1 MLIAPFIIII
11 LQLGCCLYSIV
22 FYLLNIKKGYYVIKF
37 THFAERRPNMISKKL
52 AIEVLNE
59 ALATGADYAEIFY
72 EDSHSYS
79 LSIENGKVETS
90 SSNIMNGVGLR
101 LLRNNQC
108 VYGYT
113 NELTRKGLVSLAQSL
128 RSSFHD
134 ERKITVTKLD
144 YTNVKNR
151 NPIKQSYDD
160 ISREEKIALVKEGLE
175 EIQKRNDPRLVRY
188 IGSFADNHR
197 FVAIFN
203 SKEKWFKRD
212 TEFGR
217 LAYMV
222 IAADQNGFETAFNGP
237 GCQSDISFFR
247 EKINVKE
254 LANKTADTAL
264 MMLTAKECPSGKM
277 PVVIG
282 NGWGGVLF
290 HESCGHPL
298 EASAIAKGLSCF
310 TGKHGDMVA
319 SPLVSAVDDSTIPS
333 AWGSIDIDDEGNPG
347 TKRLLIKNGK
357 LNDYMIDDFNG
368 RRMNRE
374 GNGACRRQNY
384 KFCPTSRMSNTYICN
399 GKSTPEEIIKATK
412 LGLYTVGFNGGSV
425 DPTTGEF
432 NFGCSEAYIIRDG
445 KICEPVKGATLIG
458 HGDEILKHIDMVGND
473 LELAQGMCGAGS
485 GSIRTNVGQ
494 PTLRVS
500 EITVGGRGGELK

>member
-1 MLIAPFIIII
+1 
-11 LQLGCCLYSIV
+11 
-22 FYLLNIKKGYYVIKF
+22 
-37 THFAERRPNMISKKL
+37 MISKKL
-52 AIEVLNE
+52 AIDVLNE

-79 LSIENGKVETS
+79 LSVENGKVETS
-90 SSNIMNGVGLR
+90 SSNLMNGVGLR
-101 LLRNNQC
+101 LLKDNQT

-113 NELTRKGLVSLAQSL
+113 NDLSKKGLISLAESL
-128 RSSFHD
+128 RSSFKG
-134 ERKITVTKLD
+134 ERLITVNKLD
-144 YTNVKNR
+144 MIRVKNR
-151 NPIKQSYDD
+151 NPITKSYDS
-160 ISREEKIALVKEGLE
+160 ISREEKIALVKEGIE
-175 EIQKRNDPRLVRY
+175 EIEALKDPRIIRY
-188 IGSFADNHR
+188 IGSFGDVHR
-197 FVAIFN
+197 SVAVFN

-217 LAYMV
+217 LAYLV
-222 IAADQNGFETAFNGP
+222 VAADQNGFETAFEGP
-237 GCQSDISFFR
+237 GCQQSIDYFR
-247 EKINVKE
+247 STVNVREVAKK
-254 LANKTADTAL
+254 AAKTAL
-264 MMLTAKECPSGKM
+264 MILEAKECPSGKM

-298 EASAIAKGLSCF
+298 EASAISRGLSCF
-310 TGKHGDMVA
+310 TGKEGEMIA
-319 SPLVSAVDDSTIPS
+319 SPIVSAVDDSTIPQ
-333 AWGSIDIDDEGNPG
+333 AWGSVDIDDEGNPG

-357 LNDYMIDDFNG
+357 LVDYMIDDYNG
-368 RRMNRE
+368 RRMNRS

-399 GKSTPEEIIKATK
+399 GESTPEEIIKATK
-412 LGLYTVGFNGGSV
+412 LGLYAVSFNGGSV

-445 KICEPVKGATLIG
+445 KVCEPVKGATLIG

-473 LELAQGMCGAGS
+473 LALAQGMCGAAS

>member
-1 MLIAPFIIII
+1 M
-11 LQLGCCLYSIV
+11 V
-22 FYLLNIKKGYYVIKF
+22 
-37 THFAERRPNMISKKL
+37 SKKL
-52 AIEVLNE
+52 AIDVLNE

-90 SSNIMNGVGLR
+90 TSNIMNGVGLR
-101 LLRNNQC
+101 LLKENQC

-113 NELTRKGLVSLAQSL
+113 NDLTRKGLISLAQSL
-128 RSSFHD
+128 RSSFKS
-134 ERKITVTKLD
+134 ERIITVTKLD
-144 YTNVKNR
+144 MIRAKNR
-151 NPIKQSYDD
+151 NPVSNSYDS
-160 ISREEKIALVKEGLE
+160 ISREEKIALVREGIE
-175 EIQKRNDPRLVRY
+175 EIEALKDPRIVRY

-203 SKEKWFKRD
+203 SKGKWFKRD
-212 TEFGR
+212 SEFGR
-217 LAYMV
+217 LAYMIV
-222 IAADQNGFETAFNGP
+222 AADQNGFETAFEGP
-237 GCQSDISFFR
+237 GAQQDINYFR
-247 EKINVKE
+247 TTVK
-254 LANKTADTAL
+254 
-264 MMLTAKECPSGKM
+264 AKECPSGKM

-290 HESCGHPL
+290 HEACGHPL
-298 EASAIAKGLSCF
+298 EASAISRGLSCF
-310 TGKHGDMVA
+310 NGKDGEMVA
-319 SPLVSAVDDSTIPS
+319 SPLVSAVDDSTIPQG
-333 AWGSIDIDDEGNPG
+333 WGSIDIDDEGNLG
-347 TKRLLIKNGK
+347 EKRLLIKNGK
-357 LNDYMIDDFNG
+357 LVNYMIDDFNG
-368 RRMNRE
+368 RRMNRT

-412 LGLYTVGFNGGSV
+412 LGLYAVGFAGGSV

-445 KICEPVKGATLIG
+445 KVCEPVKGATLIG

-473 LELAQGMCGAGS
+473 LALAQGMCGAAS

-494 PTLRVS
+494 PTLRIS

>member
-1 MLIAPFIIII
+1 M
-11 LQLGCCLYSIV
+11 V
-22 FYLLNIKKGYYVIKF
+22 
-37 THFAERRPNMISKKL
+37 SKKL
-52 AIEVLNE
+52 AIDVLNA

-101 LLRNNQC
+101 LLKENQC

-113 NELTRKGLVSLAQSL
+113 NDLTRKGLISLAESL
-128 RSSFHD
+128 RSSFKG
-134 ERKITVTKLD
+134 ERQITVTKLD
-144 YTNVKNR
+144 MIRVKNR
-151 NPIKQSYDD
+151 NPVSNTYDN
-160 ISREEKIALVKEGLE
+160 ISREEKIALVREGID
-175 EIQKRNDPRLVRY
+175 EIESMKDPRIVRY
-188 IGSFADNHR
+188 VGSFADNHR

-203 SKEKWFKRD
+203 SKGKWFKRD

-217 LAYMV
+217 LAYAIV
-222 IAADQNGFETAFNGP
+222 AADQNGFETSFEGP
-237 GCQSDISFFR
+237 GCQQDINYFR
-247 EKINVKE
+247 TAVHPKEVARKAAEK
-254 LANKTADTAL
+254 AL
-264 MMLTAKECPSGKM
+264 LMLGAKECPSGKM

-290 HESCGHPL
+290 HEACGHPL
-298 EASAIAKGLSCF
+298 EASAISRGLSCF
-310 TGKHGDMVA
+310 TGKEGEMVA
-319 SPLVSAVDDSTIPS
+319 SPIVSAVDDSTIPQ

-357 LNDYMIDDFNG
+357 LVNYMIDDYNG

-399 GKSTPEEIIKATK
+399 GKNTPEEIIAATK
-412 LGLYTVGFNGGSV
+412 LGLYAVGFNGGSV

-473 LELAQGMCGAGS
+473 LALGQGMCGASS

-494 PTLRVS
+494 PTLRIS